1 MKVLLINTSEN
12 TGGAAIACSRL
23 MSALKNNGVNVK
35 LLVKKKISNNPDI
48 IGVEQNTIQRYLGLF
63 KFVWERFIIFINNHF
78 SKKNL
83 FSVSIANTGFNLVL
97 RKEVREAD
105 IIHLHC
111 INQGFLSLSDIK
123 KLTTLG
129 KPIIW
134 TLHDLWPITAICHHP
149 GTCNKYTSLCQ
160 NCPQLQKPAPH
171 DLSYRIWKKKNF
183 FAQSYITF
191 VSVSQWLC
199 DKARQSNISKTS
211 LNLVIPNTIDT
222 QIFYQQDR
230 NKIRAKLSIS
240 KDNFVILFGA
250 AKLND
255 PIKGF
260 DLLCHAISLFPIE
273 QIKKLHLLM
282 FGGIKNDENF
292 LNTIPC
298 KYTYM
303 GKLSDISM
311 IASLYSAADVTVVS
325 SHYETFGQ
333 TLIES
338 MACGTTVVSFDQGGQ
353 TDIIDHLDNGYLA
366 KYPSVEDLSK
376 GILWAYEQKDN
387 PSLQDKC
394 IEKVKKNYTE
404 DIIATHYNHLYQ
416 KLLSTK
422 QKQ

>member
-23 MSALKNNGVNVK
+23 MSALQKNGINVK
-35 LLVKKKISNNPDI
+35 LLVKKKISDNPDI
-48 IGVEQNTIQRYLGLF
+48 IGIEQNAIKRYLGFF
-63 KFVWERFIIFINNHF
+63 KFAWERFIIFINNHF

-83 FSVSIANTGFNLVL
+83 FSVSIANTGFNLI
-97 RKEVREAD
+97 RHKEVQEAD
-105 IIHLHC
+105 IIHLHW

-183 FAQSYITF
+183 LAQSHITF

-211 LNLVIPNTIDT
+211 LNLVIPNTINT
-222 QIFYQQDR
+222 QIFYHQNRD
-230 NKIRAKLSIS
+230 KIREKLSIP
-240 KDNFVILFGA
+240 KNKFVILFGA

-260 DLLCHAISLFPIE
+260 DLLCHAISLLPTE
-273 QIKKLHLLM
+273 QLEKLHLLM
-282 FGGIKNDENF
+282 FGGIKNDVDF

-303 GKLSDISM
+303 GKLSNIST
-311 IASLYSAADVTVVS
+311 IASLYSAANVTVVS

-353 TDIIDHLDNGYLA
+353 TDIIDHLNNGYLA
-366 KYPSVEDLSK
+366 RYPSVKDLSK

-404 DIIATHYNHLYQ
+404 DVIATHYNHLYQ
-416 KLLSTK
+416 KLLLTK
-422 QKQ
+422 